1 MSEIK
6 LVIILVIGIAIA
18 ITIECGRQK
27 YIKQKI
33 DEGTKEKLNGNEYK
47 IKYPPYPQA
56 HIAMST
62 KRAIQKGIDKN
73 ITEIHNSQNTQ
84 EPKQ

>member
-6 LVIILVIGIAIA
+6 LVIILVIGIVIA

-33 DEGTKEKLNGNEYK
+33 DEGTEERLKGNEYK

-73 ITEIHNSQNTQ
+73 VNELNNKNIQ